1 MFNGSIKS
9 HFDLERAF
17 PDEQSCIDHLE
28 QIRWEDGAVVSP
40 FDGASRVWKCK
51 GNRYQCKNTGK
62 YFNVKTATIF
72 DNTKIELRKW
82 FRAIWLATSFK
93 KGISSYQLADEIGIT
108 QKSAWFM
115 LQRIRNCF
123 DIEDDEKL
131 DGIVEADETF
141 IGGKNKN
148 RHRDKKVEKSQGR
161 SFKDKTPVLGLL
173 QRNGNLRAFVIP
185 NTQARTLQPII
196 RSNVKKDSV
205 FISDEWLGYSGLGF
219 DYDHHVVDHARKQY
233 VDYDNPEIHSNT
245 IEGFWSILK
254 RGYNGIYNWWSRKHM
269 QRYVNEF
276 VFRYN
281 TRKVQ
286 IFDRF
291 NLFLSRIG
299 NRITYKELVNG

>member
-1 MFNGSIKS
+1 MFNSTIKS
-9 HFDLERAF
+9 SLDLDKAF
-17 PDEQSCIDHLE
+17 PDEQSCINHLE
-28 QIRWEDGAVVSP
+28 DVRWDGDVVSP
-40 FDGASRVWKCK
+40 FDAGSKVYKCK
-51 GNRYQCKNTGK
+51 DNKYRCKNTGK
-62 YFNVKTATIF
+62 YFNVKAGTIF
-72 DNTKIELRKW
+72 DNSNLQLRKW

-93 KGISSYQLADEIGIT
+93 KGISSYQLAAELGIT

-123 DIEDDEKL
+123 GSDDPEPL

-141 IGGKNKN
+141 VGGKNKN
-148 RHRDKKVEKSQGR
+148 RHKDKKVPLSQGR

-173 QRNGNLRAFVIP
+173 ERNGRLMAFVIP
-185 NTQARTLQPII
+185 DTKSGTLQPII
-196 RSNVKKDSV
+196 RRHVKEDCI
-205 FISDEWLGYSGLGF
+205 FISDEWLGYRGLCK
-219 DYDHHVVDHARKQY
+219 DYDHHIVDHGKKEY
-233 VDYDNPEIHSNT
+233 VNYDNREIHSNS

-286 IFDRF
+286 IFERF
-291 NLFLSRIG
+291 NLFLQNMV
-299 NRITYKELVNG
+299 NRITYKELING